1 MANPNAKLTPRN
13 SEKHLAA
20 LFSVVSLKSCWLGY
34 LTYTTVLWGSL
45 SHGTALVGIFV
56 TCHSVVGISVTCHSV
71 GGDLC
76 HTPQCCG
83 NSVTRHSVVGT
94 SVTCHSIVRTSIT
107 HHSGILKISFFHL
120 IFHNTHLTA
129 ATLISWELAPRC
141 GPSTSIDY
149 NCCSLSVWMQNDWLL
164 QARVASTPLP

>member
-1 MANPNAKLTPRN
+1 MICSKGGTKGPHQKYAAFVFTSDWQFHSWNSIKPSHFMANPNAKLTPRN
-13 SEKHLAA
+13 SEKHLEA

-45 SHGTALVGIFV
+45 SHGTALVGI
-56 TCHSVVGISVTCHSV
+56 SVTCHSV

-94 SVTCHSIVRTSIT
+94 LSHATVLWGYLSHTTVAFWKSASSISSSIT
-107 HHSGILKISFFHL
+107 HISQLLHWYL
-120 IFHNTHLTA
+120 G
-129 ATLISWELAPRC
+129 SWLQGVDQALA
-141 GPSTSIDY
+141 
-149 NCCSLSVWMQNDWLL
+149 
-164 QARVASTPLP
+164 